1 MRHHLPSHLRLR
13 PASATGLAVSLL
25 LLNPALGQSGPAE
38 KTLSAVQVSDRTA
51 APTADVTGFGDV
63 PAREVPISTTV
74 IDRAELDRLGARR
87 LADLTQLDASVTDG
101 YNAPGYWDTLNIRG
115 YTLNQNYNYRR
126 EGLPISAE
134 TVIPLDN
141 KERIE
146 ILKGTSGLQAGTSSP
161 GGLVNYV
168 VKRPTETPLRQ
179 VTLSTGERGS
189 RLLALD
195 LGGRSD
201 NKVLG
206 YRLNIAHEDMRPLI
220 NNTNGHRDLF
230 AFAGDARLSR
240 DTLLSAELEWSQQTQ
255 ASVPGQSLLGNQLP
269 SAGDPNINLNN
280 QPWSKPNEFRGLT
293 GSIKLD
299 QAINS
304 QWSWQAVYGAQ
315 RLKTNDRLAYP
326 FGCYDAASGAYYA
339 DRYCPSSATG
349 KAGVGL
355 ADIYQF
361 ESNNERRRQ
370 QALQWRLQGNTV
382 VAGIPHQVSTG
393 LLRSVLNNRLDFQA
407 DGSAAVGQATTD
419 GLTVIPAPNPPLAFN
434 SPNTNRDEYNTE
446 LFVQD
451 VARWT
456 PRLSSWMG
464 LRHTRLD
471 RHSVQNTGARE
482 TRYRQSF
489 TSPWL
494 GLSYDLG
501 QQMSVYG
508 SWGRGVESSVVP
520 NRAYYANAGTG
531 IPAAESTQKE
541 VGLKHASADLSWQL
555 AYFDIRRPALYE
567 SQITNA
573 TQVAQLCPSSLSDCR
588 SQTFSGDAHHRGLEA
603 SASSTLG
610 PWRLNGS
617 ALLLRAVRN
626 SPDATLNGLAPT
638 NVPKQ
643 VLRAHA
649 EYRIAQVPGLSVGG
663 GLTHE
668 GSRKVVSTSSE
679 QIDLPAWTRF
689 DAQLRLL
696 QKQGE
701 AGSTV
706 WLLSID
712 NLFNRRYWRE
722 SPTSYGHVY
731 LYPGAA
737 RNWRLTMKT
746 SF

>member
-1 MRHHLPSHLRLR
+1 MRHLMPHHLNLR
-13 PASATGLAVSLL
+13 PATATGLAVSLL
-25 LLNPALGQSGPAE
+25 LANLAWAQQAPAE
-38 KTLSAVQVSDRTA
+38 KSLPAVQVSERNA
-51 APTADVTGFGDV
+51 APVADVTGFGDV

-74 IDRAELDRLGARR
+74 IDRAELDRVGARR

-146 ILKGTSGLQAGTSSP
+146 ILKGTSGLQSGTSSP

-168 VKRPTETPLRQ
+168 VKRPTETPLRE

-195 LGGRSD
+195 LGGRSE

-220 NNTNGHRDLF
+220 NNTNGRRDLL

-240 DTLLSAELEWSQQTQ
+240 DTVLSAELEWSQQTQ
-255 ASVPGQSLLGNQLP
+255 ASVPGQSLLGSQLP
-269 SAGDPNINLNN
+269 SVRDPNINLNN

-293 GSIKLD
+293 GTVKLD
-299 QAINS
+299 QAINN
-304 QWSWQAVYGAQ
+304 QWSWQAVYGSQ
-315 RLKTNDRLAYP
+315 RLKSNDRLAYP
-326 FGCYDAASGAYYA
+326 FGCYDASSGAYYA
-339 DRYCPSSATG
+339 DRYCPSSSTG

-361 ESNNERRRQ
+361 ESNNERRQQ

-382 VAGIPHQVSTG
+382 LAGVPHQVSTG
-393 LLRSVLNNRLDFQA
+393 LLRSVLNNRFDYQA

-451 VARWT
+451 MARWT
-456 PRLSSWMG
+456 PRLSSWAG
-464 LRHTRLD
+464 LRHTALD
-471 RHSVQNTGARE
+471 RHSVQNSGGRE

-501 QQMSVYG
+501 QQLSVYG

-531 IPAAESTQKE
+531 IPAAQSTQKE
-541 VGLKHASADLSWQL
+541 VGLKHASTDLNWQL
-555 AYFDIRRPALYE
+555 SYFDIRRPALYE
-567 SQITNA
+567 SQISDA
-573 TQVAQLCPSSLSDCR
+573 ALAAQLCPSSSSDCR
-588 SQTFSGDAHHRGLEA
+588 TQSYNGDAHHRGLEA
-603 SASSTLG
+603 SASTRLG
-610 PWRLNGS
+610 DWRLNGS
-617 ALLLRAVRN
+617 ALLLRAVRH
-626 SPDATLNGLAPT
+626 SADATLNGLAPT

-668 GSRKVVSTSSE
+668 GSRKVVSTSTE
-679 QIDLPAWTRF
+679 QVDLPAWTRF
-689 DAQLRLL
+689 DAQVRLA
-696 QKQGE
+696 QKHSDRS
-701 AGSTV
+701 STV
-706 WLLSID
+706 WLFSVD
-712 NLFNRRYWRE
+712 NLFNRSYWRE
-722 SPTSYGHVY
+722 SPTSFGHVY

-737 RNWRLTMKT
+737 RTLRLTMKT